1 LCIDVR
7 EPYLNHII
15 NTICNSANHNLIS
28 IIMTKKG
35 SSGGN
40 SGSSNG
46 GGKKSWIFS
55 RKWRRKVLK
64 IMRILGMI

>member
-28 IIMTKKG
+28 IIMTKKR
-35 SSGGN
+35 
-40 SGSSNG
+40 
-46 GGKKSWIFS
+46 FF
-55 RKWRRKVLK
+55 RREFRFVQWRR
-64 IMRILGMI
+64 